1 MQATDC
7 CLMLIYSDYLTNNWD
22 FSSFCYRLILACHI
36 SFPPKIFLCS
46 FRNSLRWIHKYLL
59 SFSLSRKKNIT
70 NNSTYFNFKYQLQ
83 LLVLVLFYFSIL
95 YPMQPDFKQLVCVYH
110 WKQFR
115 GDKTPIPIIS
125 TAKKFN
131 INQQSII
138 LLKKKSNPPLIFF
151 PHFVGQLIECKAWP
165 LLLDFISDSL
175 SCFVYL
181 DDIPLHR

>member
-1 MQATDC
+1 MKHHIGTLQTMIAWFSN
-7 CLMLIYSDYLTNNWD
+7 IYFRLAKNQSNYIITLKIQYWHKPRISAENAGHWLLPNADIQWLPITGI

-36 SFPPKIFLCS
+36 SFPPKVFLCS

-70 NNSTYFNFKYQLQ
+70 NNSTYFNFKYKLQ

-125 TAKKFN
+125 TAKKF
-131 INQQSII
+131 
-138 LLKKKSNPPLIFF
+138 LI
-151 PHFVGQLIECKAWP
+151 
-165 LLLDFISDSL
+165 
-175 SCFVYL
+175 
-181 DDIPLHR
+181 